1 MKKLNRKGF
10 TLIELIATIVILG
23 LVLAISGFTI
33 SSLITSSKQKNY
45 DLLIKDIIHA
55 SELYYQEC
63 TYMTNISS
71 DETVNSGCVTPTNG
85 AYSIPI
91 STLVNYGYLEG
102 NKDEANSKVIINPK
116 NDVVLTN
123 CQILISYS
131 NGVVVVT
138 KNDSL
143 AKCPGRYE

>member
-1 MKKLNRKGF
+1 MNRKGF

-23 LVLAISGFTI
+23 LVVAISGFTI
-33 SSLITSSKQKNY
+33 SSLITSSKEKNY

-63 TYMTNISS
+63 TYMAKTEEEK
-71 DETVNSGCVTPTNG
+71 DNSGCVASTNG

-91 STLVNYGYLEG
+91 STLVNFGYL
-102 NKDEANSKVIINPK
+102 KDNGEDANSKIIINPK
-116 NDVVLTN
+116 TDDILTD
-123 CQILISYS
+123 CTILISYS
-131 NGVVVVT
+131 DGAVVVT

-143 AKCPGRYE
+143 TKCPGEYK

>member
-71 DETVNSGCVTPTNG
+71 DGTVNSGCVSPTNG